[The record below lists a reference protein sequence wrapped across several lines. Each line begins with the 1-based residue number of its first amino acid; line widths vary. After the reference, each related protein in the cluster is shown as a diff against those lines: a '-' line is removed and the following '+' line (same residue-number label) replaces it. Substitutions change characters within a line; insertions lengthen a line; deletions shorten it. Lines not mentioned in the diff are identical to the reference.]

1 MLFFSRYCFYLN
13 EFGLLQ
19 NDVNTIQFDHTLTG
33 GDYMLDGKKLGALIQ
48 SKRKEQH
55 LKQTEMA
62 EALGLSR
69 TYLSDIENGRY
80 LPSTKT
86 LSKIAIFINL
96 DLNVL
101 KMTEIQVIEEGGYD
115 RATGACRS
123 KAL

>member
-1 MLFFSRYCFYLN
+1 
-13 EFGLLQ
+13 
-19 NDVNTIQFDHTLTG
+19 
-33 GDYMLDGKKLGALIQ
+33 MLDGKNLGALIKH
-48 SKRKEQH
+48 KRKEKH

-62 EALGLSR
+62 KALGLSR

-86 LSKIAIFINL
+86 LSRIAIFINL

-101 KMTEIQVIEEGGYD
+101 KMTEIQVVKEGGYD
-115 RATGACRS
+115 RAAGTCRS